1 MQLSVYFTPLGVKPQ
16 DVQGT
21 PVLVLDV
28 LRATTTIVA
37 ALSNGAKAV
46 LPAEGPD
53 EALRIAQNLE
63 RDAIV
68 LCGERNMQKIEGFPL
83 GNSPHEMT
91 EDVVGG
97 KTVVMA
103 TTNGTP
109 AIVAASPGDPV
120 MIGAVTNFSAAAEQ
134 ARAAFEES
142 GAISI
147 LCSGRERM
155 FAMEDAYA
163 AGRFAQ
169 AIIPKEERRKVDLND
184 AAIAALEFV
193 RRYGDKWK
201 RAISASAAGRALK
214 EVGFRDDLVAAT
226 EVDTYSV
233 VPRYQDKLVTLPDGG

>member
-1 MQLSVYFTPLGVKPQ
+1 MKLSVYFTPLGVKPQ
-16 DVQGT
+16 DIQGT

-28 LRATTTIVA
+28 LRATTTMVA

-46 LPAEGPD
+46 LPAAGPD

-63 RDAIV
+63 RAAVI
-68 LCGERNMQKIEGFPL
+68 LCGERNMRKIEGFPL
-83 GNSPHEMT
+83 GNSPLEMT
-91 EDVVGG
+91 EDVVRG

-109 AIVAASPGDPV
+109 AIVASGPGDPV
-120 MIGAVTNFSAAAEQ
+120 MIGAVTNFSAAVEK
-134 ARAAFEES
+134 ARAAFEER
-142 GAISI
+142 GEISI

-155 FAMEDAYA
+155 FAMEDAYT

-169 AIIPKEERRKVDLND
+169 AIIPKGERRGMELND

-201 RAISASAAGRALK
+201 RAISASAAARALK
-214 EVGFRDDLVAAT
+214 EAGFRDDLVAAT

-233 VPRYQDKLVTLPDGG
+233 VPLYQDKLVTLPNGG